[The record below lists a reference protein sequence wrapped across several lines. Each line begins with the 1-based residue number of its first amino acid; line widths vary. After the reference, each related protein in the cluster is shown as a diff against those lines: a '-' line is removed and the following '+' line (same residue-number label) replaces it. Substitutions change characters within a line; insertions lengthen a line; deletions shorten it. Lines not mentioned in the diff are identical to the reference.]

1 MTADRAGVVDIDKRG
16 GGPHNPQSMCCL
28 VLLMGFLGPRIAYI
42 FLWIFD
48 TTRINAA
55 FSSWIWPLLGIIF
68 APWTIL
74 LYTLAWGP
82 LNGVSGFGWV
92 IVAIGVLLDIAT
104 YASRAASNRYQAG
117 QAGA

>member
-1 MTADRAGVVDIDKRG
+1 
-16 GGPHNPQSMCCL
+16 MCCL
-28 VLLMGFLGPRIAYI
+28 VLLMGFAGPRIAYV

-82 LNGVSGFGWV
+82 LNGVSGVGWFV
-92 IVAIGVLLDIAT
+92 VAVGVFLDIAT
-104 YASRAASNRYQAG
+104 YSSRAAKARYEAG
-117 QAGA
+117 RV